1 MLIAREGFAHFLRIS
16 LTKSNFLIMKKIF
29 LFCASLA
36 LVGTMNAQLTNKKGA
51 QILPESGDWAIS
63 VKADPFISF
72 ATNLVTGIAGVA
84 DPGSPVTFNQYQ
96 ENQTLIFKKFT
107 SNTTADRFIVNFGH
121 TSNTSINSVSELD
134 ANGIIVAN
142 SFVDNKSR
150 TRTTHVGLGYG
161 KEFRKGAGRLQG
173 YYGADGMIYLEGGS
187 TTNSYGNDIVRTH
200 ESSRLLKSK
209 NGLAL
214 GLGARGF
221 LGAEYFFAPKMS
233 LGAEFGYGLSVY
245 SQGAGKSKNETWTA
259 ANGAGETNTDGT
271 SRSMG
276 FSMGFDQE
284 IDGNTPFSHIAGAGM
299 ASLKLN
305 LFF

>member
-1 MLIAREGFAHFLRIS
+1 MEEIITVLPHKFDKIKLF
-16 LTKSNFLIMKKIF
+16 IMKKIF
-29 LFCASLA
+29 LFCASVA

-51 QILPESGDWAIS
+51 QVLPESGDWAIS

-72 ATNLVTGIAGVA
+72 ATNLVTGFAGVS
-84 DPGSPVTFNQYQ
+84 DGSSVAFNQYQ
-96 ENQTLIFKKFT
+96 EDQTIVFKKFT
-107 SNTTADRFIVNFGH
+107 SSTTADRFIANFGH
-121 TSNTSINSVSELD
+121 TSNTEVSSVSELD
-134 ANGIIVAN
+134 ADGLVVADK
-142 SFVDNKSR
+142 FVDNTSR
-150 TRTTHVGLGYG
+150 ERTSHIGLGYG

-173 YYGADGMIYLEGGS
+173 YYGADAMLYLEGGS
-187 TTNSYGNDIVRTH
+187 TTNTYGNDITRTQ

-209 NGLAL
+209 AGLAF

-245 SQGAGKSKNETWTA
+245 MQGAGKSNTETWNATD
-259 ANGAGETNTDGT
+259 GAGETETDGT
-271 SRSMG
+271 SSNYG

-284 IDGNTPFSHIAGAGM
+284 IDGGTPFSHIAGTGM

>member
-1 MLIAREGFAHFLRIS
+1 
-16 LTKSNFLIMKKIF
+16 MKKIF

-51 QILPESGDWAIS
+51 QILPESGDWSIS

-72 ATNLVTGIAGVA
+72 ATNLITGFAGVS
-84 DPGSPVTFNQYQ
+84 DPGSVTFGQYQ
-96 ENQTLIFKKFT
+96 EDQTLVFKKFT

-121 TSNTSINSVSELD
+121 TSNTSIASVSELD
-134 ANGIIVAN
+134 EAGAVIADQY
-142 SFVDNKSR
+142 VDNKSR
-150 TRTTHVGLGYG
+150 VRTSHIGLGYG
-161 KEFRKGAGRLQG
+161 KEFRKGSSRLQG
-173 YYGADGMIYLEGGS
+173 YYGADAMLFLEGGS
-187 TTNSYGNDIVRTH
+187 TTNTYGNDIVRTQ
-200 ESSRLLKSK
+200 EASRLLKTK
-209 NGLAL
+209 DGLKL

-245 SQGAGKSKNETWTA
+245 SQGSGKSTTETWNATDGA
-259 ANGAGETNTDGT
+259 AETETDGT
-271 SRSMG
+271 SRSLG

>member
-1 MLIAREGFAHFLRIS
+1 MTDIDNFPIS
-16 LTKSNFLIMKKIF
+16 LTKSNIFIMKKIF
-29 LFCASLA
+29 LFCASVA

-51 QILPESGDWAIS
+51 QILPETGDWAIS
-63 VKADPFISF
+63 VKADPFIAF
-72 ATNLVTGIAGVA
+72 ATNLVTGFAGAADGSSVA
-84 DPGSPVTFNQYQ
+84 FNQYQ
-96 ENQTLIFKKFT
+96 EDQTLVFKKFT

-121 TSNTSINSVSELD
+121 TSNTSIAAVAELD
-134 ANGIIVAN
+134 DNGLAIADQ
-142 SFVDNKSR
+142 FVDNKSR
-150 TRTTHVGLGYG
+150 VRTSHIGLGYG

-173 YYGADGMIYLEGGS
+173 YYGADAMLFLQGGS
-187 TTNSYGNDIVRTH
+187 TTNTYGNDITRTQ
-200 ESSRLLKSK
+200 ESARLLKSK
-209 NGLAL
+209 AGLTL

-245 SQGAGKSKNETWTA
+245 SQGAGKSNTETWNATD
-259 ANGAGETNTDGT
+259 GAGETETDGT
-271 SRSMG
+271 SSSMG

-284 IDGNTPFSHIAGAGM
+284 IDGNTPFTHIAGAGM

>member
-1 MLIAREGFAHFLRIS
+1 MLIGSEMHQVFLLIS
-16 LTKSNFLIMKKIF
+16 LTKSNFFIMKKIF
-29 LFCASLA
+29 LFCASVA

-72 ATNLVTGIAGVA
+72 ATNLVTGFAGVS
-84 DPGSPVTFNQYQ
+84 DPGSVTFGQYQ
-96 ENQTLIFKKFT
+96 EDQTLVFKKFT

-121 TSNTSINSVSELD
+121 TSNTSVSSVAELD
-134 ANGIIVAN
+134 AAGDSIAN
-142 SFVDNKSR
+142 QFVDNKSR
-150 TRTTHVGLGYG
+150 VRSTQIGLGYG

-173 YYGADGMIYLEGGS
+173 YYGADAMLFLKGGS
-187 TTNSYGNDIVRTH
+187 TTNTYGNEIVRT
-200 ESSRLLKSK
+200 EEASRLLKSK
-209 NGLAL
+209 DGLTL

-233 LGAEFGYGLSVY
+233 VGAEFGYGLSIY
-245 SQGAGKSKNETWTA
+245 GQGNGKSNTETWTA
-259 ANGAGETNTDGT
+259 VDGAEETETNGT
-271 SRSMG
+271 SSSYG

-284 IDGNTPFSHIAGAGM
+284 IDSNTPFSHVAGAGM